1 MSQEIE
7 LLKSVC
13 QKLEQVRVP
22 YMLTGSLAAHF
33 YSVPRMTRD
42 IDIVIELL
50 QLEVNKIVGLFQDD
64 FYVSK
69 ESISEAIQFETMF
82 NIIHENSGFKVDFI
96 IRKNLPYREVEFQ
109 RRRLIELDSTKVWV
123 VSSEDLIISKLYW
136 AKDSFSQ
143 LQIGDVR
150 KLMTSVKDLDMNYIN
165 KWIQQMGLSEI
176 FTKVGRHE

>member
-1 MSQEIE
+1 MSQEID

-13 QKLEQVRVP
+13 RRLEQARIP

-50 QLEVNKIVGLFQDD
+50 SFEANNVVRLFQDD

-82 NIIHENSGFKVDFI
+82 NVIHEKSGFKVDFI
-96 IRKNLPYREVEFQ
+96 IRKDQPYREIEFQ
-109 RRRLIELDSTKVWV
+109 RRRLIELDGTNVWV

-143 LQIGDVR
+143 LQIGDIR
-150 KLMTSVKDLDMNYIN
+150 KLMTSVKNLDLDYIN
-165 KWIQQMGLSEI
+165 KWIQKLGLSAI
-176 FTKVGRHE
+176 FAKVETS